1 MNVPTSLP
9 AAPRGRLDS
18 VVAWFRA
25 DWHVWLA
32 ILLALP
38 AMLPLFAPGYFL
50 KAHDA
55 RHSIFFLVQFDR
67 SFSAGALWPT
77 WGPDHAVG
85 FGYPTFLLYAPLA
98 FYIGEFFHLLGL
110 GFAAA
115 TKATWVVGF
124 FLGATGSYKLARRWF
139 PPAAAL
145 VASLAF
151 TYAPYHLSQ
160 IYVRAALAEFMALSA
175 LPWVFLAFIRLWD
188 DPRPRR
194 AAFAALGLAALMLF
208 HTVSTL
214 TFVPL
219 VVALLFVLLARDLVA
234 ARRAGR
240 PPGRVLRSPGV
251 AWSVVAMMLTGLLTC
266 IFVVP
271 MLLERGNV
279 AQWQWVKDT
288 YNYRLHFVYP
298 GQLLNP
304 SWGYG
309 YSVAGPN
316 DGMSFQVGV
325 AIFLLASAGVGALL
339 SRRSAALRWVFGF
352 LLAATAL
359 ALFLMLPV
367 AEPVWNVLPLVD
379 LIQFP
384 WRLLAVAAFTLS
396 LFAGLGALALDQFGR
411 EANRNASPF
420 VYLLG
425 LAIVVTSLGFT
436 RPQLVPLTAKDESPL
451 AVLDFELAFPDMR
464 GLTRWAERPPTDDD
478 SPLIAEY
485 LAGEP
490 LQKAALVDGAGRITG
505 QDSGALYAEA
515 RVEADGPVKLRF
527 YNYFFPGWRG
537 TVDGQP
543 AEIRPE
549 GANGL
554 ITLGVPQGTHIV
566 RVEYGTTPPRIAGV
580 LLSAL
585 GLLGVAL
592 LLIVDRPK
600 RRGDPSSAN
609 LR

>member
-1 MNVPTSLP
+1 MNASTTVP
-9 AAPRGRLDS
+9 APRGRLAS
-18 VVAWFRA
+18 AVSAITA
-25 DWHVWLA
+25 DKHLWLA
-32 ILLALP
+32 ILLAMP
-38 AMLPLFAPGYFL
+38 AMLPLFAPGYFM

-67 SFSAGALWPT
+67 SFSAGALWPV

-98 FYIGEFFHLLGL
+98 FYVGEFFHLLGF

-115 TKATWVVGF
+115 TKATWIVGF
-124 FLGATGSYKLARRWF
+124 LLGATGSYKLARRWF
-139 PPAAAL
+139 GPAAAL
-145 VASLAF
+145 VVSLAF

-175 LPWVFLAFIRLWD
+175 LPWAVLAFLALWD

-219 VVALLFVLLARDLVA
+219 IGALLVVLFIGDTLA

-240 PPGRVLRSPGV
+240 GVFTVIRSPAV
-251 AWSVVAMMLTGLLTC
+251 IWSVVAVTLAGLLAC
-266 IFVVP
+266 IFIVP
-271 MLLERGNV
+271 MLLERSNV
-279 AQWQWVKDT
+279 AEWQWVKDT

-298 GQLLNP
+298 GQLLSP
-304 SWGYG
+304 TWGYG

-325 AIFLLASAGVGALL
+325 VVFLLAAVGAGALL
-339 SRRSAALRWVFGF
+339 LRRAAVPRLIFGF
-352 LLAATAL
+352 LLLLTAF
-359 ALFLMLPV
+359 AVFMMLPLS
-367 AEPVWNVLPLVD
+367 AAVWDALPLVD

-384 WRLLAVAAFTLS
+384 WRLLAISAFTLS
-396 LFAGLGALALDQFGR
+396 LFAGLGAAVLDQTTGKPY
-411 EANRNASPF
+411 RNGSPF
-420 VYLLG
+420 VYVIG
-425 LAIVVTSLGFT
+425 LAIIVTSLAYT
-436 RPQLVPLTAKDESPL
+436 RPEIIPLRPQDESSL
-451 AVLDFELAFPDMR
+451 AVLDFEMAFPDMR
-464 GLTRWAERPPTDDD
+464 GMTRWGERPPADAD
-478 SPLIAEY
+478 SPLIAQY
-485 LAGEP
+485 LAGQP
-490 LQKAALVDGAGRITG
+490 LQKAAILSGPGKITG
-505 QDSGALYAEA
+505 QESGALHATA
-515 RVEADGPVKLRF
+515 RVEADGPVRLLF
-527 YNYFFPGWRG
+527 YNYYFPGWRA

-549 GANGL
+549 GLNGL
-554 ITLGVPQGTHIV
+554 IALELPAGTHEV
-566 RVEYGTTPPRIAGV
+566 RLVFGTTPARVVGA

-585 GLLGVAL
+585 GLLGIAGL
-592 LLIVDRPK
+592 LVLDR
-600 RRGDPSSAN
+600 RRRQGEGTSTN

>member
-1 MNVPTSLP
+1 M
-9 AAPRGRLDS
+9 
-18 VVAWFRA
+18 A
-25 DWHVWLA
+25 DKHLWLA
-32 ILLALP
+32 ILLAVP
-38 AMLPLFAPGYFL
+38 AMLPIFAPGYFM

-67 SFSAGALWPT
+67 SFSAGALWPV

-98 FYIGEFFHLLGL
+98 FYVGEFFHLLGF

-115 TKATWVVGF
+115 TKATWIVGF
-124 FLGATGSYKLARRWF
+124 LLGATGSYKLARRWVG
-139 PPAAAL
+139 PAAAL

-175 LPWVFLAFIRLWD
+175 LPWVVYAFFALWD

-194 AAFAALGLAALMLF
+194 AAFAALGLAALILF

-214 TFVPL
+214 TFAPLIGALL
-219 VVALLFVLLARDLVA
+219 VVMFVQDTLA

-240 PPGRVLRSPGV
+240 GMLSVIRSPAVGWSIV
-251 AWSVVAMMLTGLLTC
+251 AVALGGLLTSVF
-266 IFVVP
+266 IVP

-279 AQWQWVKDT
+279 AEWQWVKDT

-298 GQLLNP
+298 GQFLSP
-304 SWGYG
+304 TWGYG
-309 YSVAGPN
+309 YSVAGAN

-325 AIFLLASAGVGALL
+325 AVFLAAAVGA
-339 SRRSAALRWVFGF
+339 AALLLRRAAVPRLLFGF
-352 LLAATAL
+352 LLLLTAL
-359 ALFLMLPV
+359 AVFMMLPV
-367 AEPVWNVLPLVD
+367 SAAVWDILPLVD

-384 WRLLAVAAFTLS
+384 WRLLAITAFTLS
-396 LFAGLGALALDQFGR
+396 LFAGLGAAVLDG
-411 EANRNASPF
+411 ATGKPYRNGSPF
-420 VYLLG
+420 VYVIG
-425 LAIVVTSLGFT
+425 LAIIVTSLAYT
-436 RPQLVPLTAKDESPL
+436 RPEISPLRPQDESPL
-451 AVLDFELAFPDMR
+451 AVLDFEMAFPDMR
-464 GLTRWAERPPTDDD
+464 GMTRWGERPPADAD
-478 SPLIAEY
+478 SPLIAQY

-490 LQKAALVDGAGRITG
+490 LQKAAILSGAGRIIE
-505 QDSGALYAEA
+505 QESGALRVTA
-515 RVEADGPVKLRF
+515 RVEAEGPVRLLF
-527 YNYFFPGWRG
+527 YNYYFPGWRA

-543 AEIRPE
+543 AVIRPE

-554 ITLGVPQGTHIV
+554 IALDLPAGTHEAQL
-566 RVEYGTTPPRIAGV
+566 RFGTTPPRIAGA

-585 GLLGVAL
+585 GLLGVVG
-592 LLIVDRPK
+592 LLILDRK
-600 RRGDPSSAN
+600 TWRGVGASTN